1 MRHQLLGTAR
11 RFGVGVAAVAVTT
24 ALAAAAPFPAPA
36 AVSGPSERPSALVD
50 PLIGSSN
57 GGNTYPGATLPYGMI
72 AWSPTSTTGDQ
83 TSTGAAN
90 GYEYGATRIRGL
102 SLTHVNGA
110 GCNPGA
116 AGDVPI
122 MPFVGDV
129 TSSPSA
135 DTKDAVYASNF
146 SHADEKATPAA
157 TPSASPPAPPPT
169 SPSAS
174 APESPTSPSPP
185 TARRACSSASPT
197 PSTAARMR
205 TSTSTPSTRR

>member
-1 MRHQLLGTAR
+1 MRPQWLRRAR
-11 RFGVGVAAVAVTT
+11 RFGTRSAAVVATS
-24 ALAAAAPFPAPA
+24 ALALALPFPADS
-36 AVSGPSERPSALVD
+36 AVLTDRPVSYVD

-90 GYEYGATRIRGL
+90 GYQYDTTRIRGL

-135 DTKDAVYASNF
+135 DTKDAVYAADF
-146 SHADEKATPAA
+146 THAEEKAVPGRYTLGLKSGATADLAVTKRAGVADFTFPSDQPGQPALPCLQLPQRQRGRRTSRSTPR
-157 TPSASPPAPPPT
+157 
-169 SPSAS
+169 
-174 APESPTSPSPP
+174 
-185 TARRACSSASPT
+185 TAR
-197 PSTAARMR
+197 
-205 TSTSTPSTRR
+205 

>member
-11 RFGVGVAAVAVTT
+11 RFGLRAAAVAVTT
-24 ALAAAAPFPAPA
+24 ALAASAPLPAVAANT
-36 AVSGPSERPSALVD
+36 PSARPSSLVD

-90 GYEYGATRIRGL
+90 GYEYGATRVRGL

-116 AGDVPI
+116 AGDGPI
-122 MPFVGDV
+122 MPFVRDG
-129 TSSPSA
+129 
-135 DTKDAVYASNF
+135 
-146 SHADEKATPAA
+146 TP
-157 TPSASPPAPPPT
+157 
-169 SPSAS
+169 
-174 APESPTSPSPP
+174 SPSPG
-185 TARRACSSASPT
+185 TQGARD
-197 PSTAARMR
+197 AAE
-205 TSTSTPSTRR
+205 

>member
-1 MRHQLLGTAR
+1 MRHQLLGPAR
-11 RFGVGVAAVAVTT
+11 RLGIRVAAVAVTS
-24 ALAAAAPFPAPA
+24 ALAASAPLPAVAA
-36 AVSGPSERPSALVD
+36 SGPSVRPSSLVD
-50 PLIGSSN
+50 PLIGSAN

-72 AWSPTSTTGDQ
+72 GWSPTSTTGDQ

-157 TPSASPPAPPPT
+157 TPSVSPPGPLRT
-169 SPSAS
+169 WPSAS

-185 TARRACSSASPT
+185 TARRVCSSASPT
-197 PSTAARMR
+197 PSTAVRTR
-205 TSTSTPSTRR
+205 TSTSTPPTAR